1 MSAIELCLC
10 LSTLTSL
17 RIAAPICSAASFAG
31 GEMRYLMALANLAAV
46 NALYGILQDSAEVS
60 QSVSDR

>member
-1 MSAIELCLC
+1 
-10 LSTLTSL
+10 
-17 RIAAPICSAASFAG
+17 
-31 GEMRYLMALANLAAV
+31 MALANLAAV